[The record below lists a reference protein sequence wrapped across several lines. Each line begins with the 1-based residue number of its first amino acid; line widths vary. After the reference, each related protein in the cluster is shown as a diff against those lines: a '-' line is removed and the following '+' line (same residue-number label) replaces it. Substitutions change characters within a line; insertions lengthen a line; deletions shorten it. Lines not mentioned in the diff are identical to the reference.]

1 MRARVCVCLC
11 ARTRV
16 CVCVSVWCVLVVFEF
31 FWVEGGWWR
40 GGGGGVYS
48 RPLGE
53 FNGGCD
59 ICNMENVFPFWCTAM
74 SLQSGLQLDTHDES
88 ACIMCPYLQRP
99 PTDRQNEIFPHDLS
113 GLGDDGCRPL
123 EQ

>member
-1 MRARVCVCLC
+1 MC
-11 ARTRV
+11 A
-16 CVCVSVWCVLVVFEF
+16 F
-31 FWVEGGWWR
+31 FWGGGVAVP

-74 SLQSGLQLDTHDES
+74 SLQSLLQLDTHDES
-88 ACIMCPYLQRP
+88 VCVICVFICRDHP
-99 PTDRQNEIFPHDLS
+99 PVAKMRFFHTNLVALVMTSFGAITTSAH
-113 GLGDDGCRPL
+113 C
-123 EQ
+123 